1 VDRRVAVESTRR
13 ARAEG
18 DKAAGANADRRAVA
32 TRRRPEAQHTGA
44 QQRTHSALVS
54 TKDPASAM
62 EAHRTR
68 TTVGENGEVAL
79 RDVPF
84 APGDEVEVIVLAQKH
99 AASRSAPPDAEP
111 ADAEPA
117 EKSDP
122 SPSPSSSETSSEEKS
137 QTVLE
142 SGLAGLWKHRDDE
155 LPDSPEY
162 ARQLREEAQRRPHI
176 EKELEKLNLGRDSS

>member
-1 VDRRVAVESTRR
+1 
-13 ARAEG
+13 
-18 DKAAGANADRRAVA
+18 
-32 TRRRPEAQHTGA
+32 
-44 QQRTHSALVS
+44 
-54 TKDPASAM
+54 M

-68 TTVGENGEVAL
+68 TTVDENGEVAL

-99 AASRSAPPDAEP
+99 AASRPAPPDAEPADTEP